1 ERLLRADPMLRL
13 DAPEIVGAASAL
25 APADASAA
33 DVAAAVSSWVHA
45 HLRYELTSENLDAST
60 ILARERGDCTE
71 HARLAVALLRRRGI
85 PAEVREGF
93 TSAAGE
99 LVAHAWVTYHDG
111 ERFREIDPTGGVDR
125 VGGDHVPMSVTDA
138 MALIAMGDLRV
149 VEVRAAR

>member
-1 ERLLRADPMLRL
+1 MSGCGGKVHMESRFRRSSSVHV
-13 DAPEIVGAASAL
+13 APGA
-25 APADASAA
+25 
-33 DVAAAVSSWVHA
+33 
-45 HLRYELTSENLDAST
+45 
-60 ILARERGDCTE
+60 
-71 HARLAVALLRRRGI
+71 
-85 PAEVREGF
+85 
-93 TSAAGE
+93 AAGE